1 MIVLF
6 DTNVILDLLLDRR
19 PFARDAARL
28 VDQVARQ
35 HLQGLL
41 GATTVT
47 TIHYLARRSVG
58 EAAAQRHVESLLS
71 IFEVAPVGRG
81 VLLDALRL
89 GFIDYEDAVLHE
101 AARQAGATAIVSRDI
116 DRFKGAGLAIYQ
128 PAELLRALEA
138 GPGRRRS

>member
-1 MIVLF
+1 MIILF

-19 PFARDAARL
+19 PFSRDAALL

-35 HLQGLL
+35 QLQGLL
-41 GATTVT
+41 GATTIT

-89 GFIDYEDAVLHE
+89 GFADDEDAVLHE
-101 AARQAGATAIVSRDI
+101 AARQAGATGIVSRDL
-116 DRFKGAGLAIYQ
+116 DGFKGAGLMLYR
-128 PAELLRALEA
+128 PAELLRTLKA
-138 GPGRRRS
+138 GPGRQKG